1 MRIAFPKLTFNRRYA
16 LIALIVFAIEII
28 IARFMHD
35 RIVRPFIGDVL
46 VVVLLYAFLKTFC
59 VLPARTAACL
69 VFVFACVIEVLQYFH
84 LPALLGLESNRL
96 AVIVLGATFDPI
108 DLLAY
113 ALGALLSWR
122 VLR

>member
-1 MRIAFPKLTFNRRYA
+1 MRPASFNLTFNRRYFF
-16 LIALIVFAIEII
+16 IALIVLAIEIF

-46 VVVLLYAFLKTFC
+46 VVVLLYALLKTVC
-59 VLPARTAACL
+59 ALPARTAAWS

-96 AVIVLGATFDPI
+96 AVIVLGATFDPMDI
-108 DLLAY
+108 LAY
-113 ALGALLSWR
+113 ALGALVSWR
-122 VLR
+122 VMR